1 MSIPLQEQI
10 QYISNLYDN
19 EITVSDL
26 EKCRAEII
34 YILYDYLKK
43 LEDTTTFTPEEIAER
58 KNNMKEQLKQVIKED
73 NGPVSTNQS
82 QKENLTVDE
91 QILTFDEQINFIS
104 ELYNN
109 EITVSDLKIVNET
122 LINVVYEYLISLI
135 KNKSR
140 EREFIDK
147 KKEEM
152 KKKIQDVITDT
163 KIKKEYEYV
172 FEKNKKEINDL
183 FLDLF
188 YDSFLLFKKGWSGL
202 TEDQKKQKDYFRYL
216 EEKLNSVD
224 GIASNTNDNGL
235 EFKKLKDLN
244 ESQKDK
250 MRPIINNS
258 FIVGDDDFVALVAP
272 AVYEDTFEF
281 DSYRRFYY

>member
-1 MSIPLQEQI
+1 M
-10 QYISNLYDN
+10 
-19 EITVSDL
+19 
-26 EKCRAEII
+26 
-34 YILYDYLKK
+34 
-43 LEDTTTFTPEEIAER
+43 
-58 KNNMKEQLKQVIKED
+58 
-73 NGPVSTNQS
+73 
-82 QKENLTVDE
+82 VD
-91 QILTFDEQINFIS
+91 
-104 ELYNN
+104 
-109 EITVSDLKIVNET
+109 KI

-140 EREFIDK
+140 GQEFIDK

-152 KKKIQDVITDT
+152 KKKIQDVITDL
-163 KIKKEYEYV
+163 KNKKKEYV

-235 EFKKLKDLN
+235 AFKELKDLN

-258 FIVGDDDFVALVAP
+258 FIVGPDDDFVAP

-281 DSYRRFYY
+281 DSYRRFYYEIMNPAGYAGGSKKITRRVRPSRKYSVTKNRRRSRHSRRRTSRKPT